1 MKLIKATALGACEG
15 WTKFWFAPVS
25 LFNLAVFRIVF
36 CGTLFLMYLSRQSDV
51 TLYFTDLGILPKSMS
66 SSVMLEFYRPLIHF
80 TFWSDAWVP
89 WVHGF
94 FVVSLLL
101 LCLGIGGR
109 TLGLIATF
117 LHISF
122 LQRNY
127 SIAFGADQ
135 ISVLFLFYLSMTQ
148 SCEKLSLAKKIRKK
162 WLRHKTQ
169 AFDLN
174 SDAFSSMGYRLIQV
188 QLCVIYAFSG
198 FEKLKGGSWWDGTA
212 IWTVLANTQMVTAD
226 LTWLRHVP
234 ILIAVISFS
243 TIGFEIY
250 FTPLVWN
257 LHTRKYIL
265 GLGVLFHTGI
275 AVLMALYSFGLV
287 MIAPY
292 LLFLREETVKKWVR
306 KILPASIVSE

>member
-1 MKLIKATALGACEG
+1 MKLIKAAALGAWQG

-94 FVVSLLL
+94 FVLSLLL

-109 TLGLIATF
+109 ALGLIATF

-148 SCEKLSLAKKIRKK
+148 SCEKLSLAKKIR
-162 WLRHKTQ
+162 H
-169 AFDLN
+169 AEGVS

-198 FEKLKGGSWWDGTA
+198 FEKLKGSSWWDGTA

-243 TIGFEIY
+243 TIVFEIY

-275 AVLMALYSFGLV
+275 AVLMALYSFGFV

-292 LLFLREETVKKWVR
+292 LLFLNQETVKKWAR

>member
-1 MKLIKATALGACEG
+1 MKLIKDLIRNLWNG
-15 WTKFWFAPVS
+15 WSQFWFAPIS
-25 LFNLAVFRIVF
+25 LLNLAVFRIVF
-36 CGTLFLMYLSRQSDV
+36 CGTLFLMYLSRQPDV
-51 TLYFTDLGILPKSMS
+51 TLYFTDAGILPKSMS
-66 SSVMLEFYRPLIHF
+66 SEVLLEFYRPILHF

-94 FVVSLLL
+94 FVLSLLL

-109 TLGLIATF
+109 ALGLIATF

-148 SCEKLSLAKKIRKK
+148 SCARLSVLSMTRRFQLKYQSIE
-162 WLRHKTQ
+162 
-169 AFDLN
+169 F
-174 SDAFSSMGYRLIQV
+174 SDAFSSMGYRLLQV

-198 FEKLKGGSWWDGTA
+198 FEKLKGASWWDGTA
-212 IWTVLANTQMVTAD
+212 LWTVMANSQMVVAD
-226 LTWLRHVP
+226 FTWLSHIP
-234 ILIAVISFS
+234 ILIAVIGFS
-243 TIGFEIY
+243 TIGFEVY

-257 LHTRKYIL
+257 IKTRKYIL
-265 GLGVLFHTGI
+265 SLGVLFHAGI
-275 AVLMALYSFGLV
+275 GVIMALYSFAFV

-292 LLFLREETVKKWVR
+292 ILFLREETVR
-306 KILPASIVSE
+306 KYLDLLGARLRVSK